1 VSTTVEAG
9 SVAAPGSFEGVY
21 RGNVAAVT
29 AFFAR
34 RCAEP
39 QTVAD
44 LTSETFLE
52 AVESFRTF
60 DADRGSPRAWL
71 FGIAR
76 HVYARHC
83 AAAANSRQAGIRL
96 AAQLTL
102 DDDEI
107 QRLAAKID
115 DQRAGRRLLER
126 CARLPEIDRAAIELV
141 DLSGLSVIEAAATL
155 DVSPG
160 ALRVRLFR
168 ARARLR
174 KGAERP

>member
-1 VSTTVEAG
+1 MRDA
-9 SVAAPGSFEGVY
+9 
-21 RGNVAAVT
+21 
-29 AFFAR
+29 
-34 RCAEP
+34 AEP

-52 AVESFRTF
+52 AVESFHTF
-60 DADRGSPRAWL
+60 DARKGSPRAWL

-83 AAAANSRQAGIRL
+83 AATANSRQTGVRL

-107 QRLAAKID
+107 QQLVAKID
-115 DQRAGRRLLER
+115 DQRAGRRLLEP
-126 CARLPEIDRAAIELV
+126 CSRLREIDRAAIELV

-155 DVSPG
+155 HVSPG
-160 ALRVRLFR
+160 ALRIRLFR

-174 KGAERP
+174 KGAGKP